1 MGLDDIILSPFLMKE
16 LYENDLVENDAIKKP
31 ILTSEKA
38 KDSKIATEKTAVK
51 KDATGSIKYLG
62 KNEKNILLLILR
74 ETHAFLDDDALS
86 FLMSILNACG
96 LSMQDVALVNV
107 HNDATAVYENL
118 NTQFEPSKIIFFD
131 TAPHLLNFPVKI
143 PMYKIQNY
151 NNQQYLCAASLS
163 TLMQNKEEKKQLWN
177 CLKTMLGL

>member
-16 LYENDLVENDAIKKP
+16 LYENDLLENENYAKP
-31 ILTSEKA
+31 ILISEKA
-38 KDSKIATEKTAVK
+38 KDAEIANETKHVK
-51 KDATGSIKYLG
+51 KENIGSIKYLG
-62 KNEKNILLLILR
+62 KNEKNILLLIHR

-86 FLMSILNACG
+86 FLMNILNACR

-107 HNDATAVYENL
+107 HNDGEAVYENL
-118 NTQFEPSKIIFFD
+118 NAQFEPSKILFFD

-143 PMYKIQNY
+143 PLYKIQNY

-163 TLMQNKEEKKQLWN
+163 TLMQNKEEKLKLWN
-177 CLKTMLGL
+177 CLKVMLGI

>member
-1 MGLDDIILSPFLMKE
+1 MGLDNIKLSPFLMKE
-16 LYENDLVENDAIKKP
+16 LYEKDLVENDAIKKP

-38 KDSKIATEKTAVK
+38 KDSEKAIEDGTIK
-51 KDATGSIKYLG
+51 KEIIGSIKYLG
-62 KNEKNILLLILR
+62 KNEKNILLLIHR

-107 HNDATAVYENL
+107 HNDEDAVYEKL
-118 NTQFEPSKIIFFD
+118 NAQFEPSKIIFFD

-143 PMYKIQNY
+143 PMYKIQHY
-151 NNQQYLCAASLS
+151 NNQLYLCAASLS
-163 TLMQNKEEKKQLWN
+163 TLIQNKAEKTQLWT
-177 CLKTMLGL
+177 CLKIMLEL

>member
-1 MGLDDIILSPFLMKE
+1 MGIDNIKLSSFLLKE
-16 LYENDLVENDAIKKP
+16 LYENDLLENDTIKKP
-31 ILTSEKA
+31 ILTSQKA
-38 KDSKIATEKTAVK
+38 KDTTLEPEIALSK
-51 KDATGSIKYLG
+51 KDTVGTIKYLG
-62 KNEKNILLLILR
+62 KNEKNILILIHR

-107 HNDATAVYENL
+107 HNDADAVYEKL
-118 NTQFEPSKIIFFD
+118 NAQFEPTNILFFD

-143 PMYKIQNY
+143 PTYKIQKY

-163 TLMQNKEEKKQLWN
+163 TLMQNKEEKKQLWL
-177 CLKTMLGL
+177 CLKNMLGL